1 MPLKLNKL
9 DKLDNGTLVT
19 KGLLLGLKTWTF
31 FDNFKTTSLM
41 ADTFWQ

>member
-1 MPLKLNKL
+1 MPLKAE

-31 FDNFKTTSLM
+31 FDNFETTSLM
-41 ADTFWQ
+41 VDTFWQ